1 MLNKQPPSAGKVR
14 SIARCNSFRLLN
26 TLVATY
32 ASAEA
37 IVGYDCV
44 PLEDVNQL
52 LSAEFDSSL
61 VRILL
66 SIYVSHVS
74 TVVSSLVWTLI
85 SSVLCVHVHY
95 MSIMT
100 DGLQFLTYRLTC
112 LARYIRCKESH
123 SWWGETTKCA
133 TASAHGHLGDICQP
147 HM

>member
-1 MLNKQPPSAGKVR
+1 MYGVVLNKQPPSAGKVR

-66 SIYVSHVS
+66 SIYVSYVS
-74 TVVSSLVWTLI
+74 TVVLS
-85 SSVLCVHVHY
+85 
-95 MSIMT
+95 
-100 DGLQFLTYRLTC
+100 
-112 LARYIRCKESH
+112 E
-123 SWWGETTKCA
+123 
-133 TASAHGHLGDICQP
+133 P
-147 HM
+147 